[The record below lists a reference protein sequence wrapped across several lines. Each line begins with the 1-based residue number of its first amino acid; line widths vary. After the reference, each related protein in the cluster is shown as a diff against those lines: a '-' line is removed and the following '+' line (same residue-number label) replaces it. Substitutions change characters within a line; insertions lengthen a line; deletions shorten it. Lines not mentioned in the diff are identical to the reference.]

1 MPHSQHSINLIWHAL
16 QQRRAKPSRER
27 FQSYSTPGAKMKPC
41 CICQFAGFTL
51 FWRKDVL
58 KGWKFFS
65 ATWTKF
71 TYGWVGAVA
80 FVASFH
86 GTNARQPFVRLANDE
101 EVFSP
106 VVTSPQ
112 QSVKRTK
119 NVCKT
124 SVCRHTC
131 VPTPIPTFIREVRVL
146 LAHNALTLRFGSD
159 IIFRLLL
166 NYDILMLEFC
176 DIIYQASTLVLDGGS
191 IICLLFVQ
199 IFKTSLITTN
209 RPSNSNCTG
218 CFNIEH
224 CFLC

>member
-1 MPHSQHSINLIWHAL
+1 M
-16 QQRRAKPSRER
+16 
-27 FQSYSTPGAKMKPC
+27 
-41 CICQFAGFTL
+41 
-51 FWRKDVL
+51 

-65 ATWTKF
+65 AMCTKF

-86 GTNARQPFVRLANDE
+86 GTNARQPFVRLARNE

-112 QSVKRTK
+112 QSAKRTK
-119 NVCKT
+119 KVCKT

-131 VPTPIPTFIREVRVL
+131 VLTPIPRFIREVRVL
-146 LAHNALTLRFGSD
+146 LAHN
-159 IIFRLLL
+159 
-166 NYDILMLEFC
+166 MLEFC
-176 DIIYQASTLVLDGGS
+176 DIIYQASTFVLDRGS

-199 IFKTSLITTN
+199 IFKTSPITSN

-218 CFNIEH
+218 CFNIDH